1 MVNPYNI
8 TNFNRSKSELEEF
21 LLFCIVVAGKTAY
34 IQARKLDEF
43 LQSVN
48 TRLMMPENVSPF
60 QTIISAEQHGILMQE
75 IQKAKLGQYKKIY
88 SAFKYIVENEYD
100 LTCMSPSQN
109 KYDLTRMTPDI
120 LELIPGIGMKTSR
133 FFLLHSD
140 TNFKDNIA
148 ILDTHI
154 LKFIRENIDNR
165 APKSTPTIK
174 VTYKYWEDLFL
185 YWCQSNNKN
194 VADFD
199 LEVWKSYAR
208 KNKEE
213 DAWAIAD

>member
-1 MVNPYNI
+1 MKMTVDPYNI
-8 TNFNRSKSELEEF
+8 TKYDRTRDELECF

-43 LQSVN
+43 LTSIN
-48 TRLMMPENVSPF
+48 IRLMMPKHIGPF
-60 QTIISAEQHGILMQE
+60 QSLISADQHGILMEE

-88 SAFKYIVENEYD
+88 KGFKYITENE
-100 LTCMSPSQN
+100 
-109 KYDLTRMTPDI
+109 YDLTRMTPEQ
-120 LELIPGIGMKTSR
+120 LELIPGVGMKTSR

-140 TNFKDNIA
+140 INYKDNIA

-154 LKFIRENIDNR
+154 LKFIKENIDNR
-165 APKSTPTIK
+165 APKSTPTIR

-185 YWCQSNNKN
+185 YWCEVNNKN

-208 KNKEE
+208 KEHNDE
-213 DAWAIAD
+213 A

>member
-1 MVNPYNI
+1 MIDPYNI
-8 TNFNRSKSELEEF
+8 TNYNRSKEELQEF

-34 IQARKLDEF
+34 IQAQKLQQF
-43 LQSVN
+43 LDSIN
-48 TRLMMPENVSPF
+48 SRLMMPERISPF
-60 QTIISAEQHGILMQE
+60 QSVISADQHGILMDE
-75 IQKAKLGQYKKIY
+75 ILKAKLGQYRKIHA
-88 SAFKYIVENEYD
+88 AFKYIIENEF
-100 LTCMSPSQN
+100 
-109 KYDLTRMTPDI
+109 DLTRMTPDQ
-120 LELIPGIGMKTSR
+120 LEFIPGVGMKTSR

-140 TNFKDNIA
+140 LKWKNNIA

-154 LKFIRENIDNR
+154 LKFIKENIDNR

-185 YWCQSNNKN
+185 FWCEQNNKN

-208 KNKEE
+208 KIP
-213 DAWAIAD
+213 A

>member
-1 MVNPYNI
+1 MMKMTVDPYNI
-8 TNFNRSKSELEEF
+8 TKYNRTEAELECF

-43 LQSVN
+43 LTSVN
-48 TRLMMPENVSPF
+48 KRLMMPEHVNPF
-60 QTIISAEQHGILMQE
+60 QSLKSAEQHGILMEE
-75 IQKAKLGQYKKIY
+75 ILKAKLGQYKKIY
-88 SAFKYIVENEYD
+88 NGFKYISER
-100 LTCMSPSQN
+100 
-109 KYDLTRMTPDI
+109 KYNLNRMTPQL
-120 LELIPGIGMKTSR
+120 LECIPGVGMKTSR

-140 TNFKDNIA
+140 KFYKDKIA

-154 LKFIRENIDNR
+154 LKFIKENIDDK

-174 VTYKYWEDLFL
+174 VTYKYWEDVFL
-185 YWCQSNNKN
+185 YWCECNNKN

-208 KNKEE
+208 VAKNDE
-213 DAWAIAD
+213 A

>member
-1 MVNPYNI
+1 MTVDPYNI
-8 TNFNRSKSELEEF
+8 TNYDRTKEELECF

-43 LQSVN
+43 LTSIN
-48 TRLMMPENVSPF
+48 KRLMLPEHVNPF
-60 QTIISAEQHGILMQE
+60 QSLKSAEQHGILMEE
-75 IQKAKLGQYKKIY
+75 ILKAKLGQYKKIY
-88 SAFKYIVENEYD
+88 NGFKYIIEREYN
-100 LTCMSPSQN
+100 LS
-109 KYDLTRMTPDI
+109 KMTPQI
-120 LELIPGIGMKTSR
+120 LEKIPGVGMKTSR

-140 TNFKDNIA
+140 TFYKDKIA

-154 LKFIRENIDNR
+154 LKFIKENIDDR

-174 VTYKYWEDLFL
+174 VTYKYWEDVFL
-185 YWCQSNNKN
+185 YWCECNNKN

-208 KNKEE
+208 VAKNDE
-213 DAWAIAD
+213 A

>member
-1 MVNPYNI
+1 MIKMTVDPYNI
-8 TNFNRSKSELEEF
+8 TKYNRTEAELECF

-43 LQSVN
+43 LTSVN
-48 TRLMMPENVSPF
+48 KRLMMPEHVNPF
-60 QTIISAEQHGILMQE
+60 QSLKSAEQHGILMEE
-75 IQKAKLGQYKKIY
+75 ILKAKLGQYKKIY
-88 SAFKYIVENEYD
+88 NGFKYITEREYN
-100 LTCMSPSQN
+100 LN
-109 KYDLTRMTPDI
+109 RMTPQL
-120 LELIPGIGMKTSR
+120 LECIPGVGMKTSR

-140 TNFKDNIA
+140 KFYKDKIA

-154 LKFIRENIDNR
+154 LKFIKENIDDR

-174 VTYKYWEDLFL
+174 VTYKYWEDVFL
-185 YWCQSNNKN
+185 YWCECNNKN

-208 KNKEE
+208 VAKN
-213 DAWAIAD
+213 DAA